1 MHNTGA
7 NPNGSWR
14 IQLKG
19 ETASGEKLTNAEDG
33 EWFVHK
39 VIVLEKIRTD
49 YYVMSVLPESEL
61 DNLKVE
67 SIFIAKNGRSPIS
80 KQYGLLDI

>member
-1 MHNTGA
+1 MHQTGA

-19 ETASGEKLTNAEDG
+19 ETASHEKLTAAEKG

-49 YYVMSVLPESEL
+49 YYTMSVLPESEL
-61 DNLKVE
+61 DNLKAE
-67 SIFIAKNGRSPIS
+67 SIFIARNGSTPTS
-80 KQYGLLDI
+80 KQYGLLNI